1 MLLFSSISL
10 TAQEFEDYYPF
21 PYDSVFFEPAELN
34 DYTFDALMPLIKSGD
49 EDDMLL
55 PIHNATH
62 WIEISEQGHSA
73 YGLFPFKNWM
83 GEVSYENQTI
93 QFVSAFED
101 TIQIRTDVA
110 LNTTDMIPFTR
121 WENEYTMAITYEN
134 LLEIDG
140 DFIKEY
146 SFEIID
152 GDGILSSFDIETMNF
167 RISKENGILATPSFF
182 YFPHVRQYN
191 YKGKASDIL
200 DPNTS
205 NAYKVFHQNPGDEI
219 HSHKSKITSSS
230 SGQNGGQNIYYK
242 TVCVNQDYNE
252 DLQRL
257 IRTSDIWYL
266 ENNVAGFNQKK
277 DTLYL
282 DEYTNLNRLLPDG
295 FGADIYEN
303 GAFYSSSDN
312 AFFIEGFD
320 DRWEVQNDSLY
331 VTDYI
336 DYMNYNS
343 SWYHLGHRLLYNEGA
358 YFFDWSGSHNSHK
371 PVYTNINGEE
381 WGTPYSDSFLLSLA
395 DKESDANK
403 VFLEA
408 NNLYLTSDLTFES
421 ARIYNTKG
429 DFIKYITGEELK
441 TAISIADLPN
451 GVYILWIWNGEKAFP
466 YKFMKQ
472 KN

>member
-1 MLLFSSISL
+1 MKIIYLFIILFTIILCISCTDNEENL
-10 TAQEFEDYYPF
+10 VTSCETEKPFEDIAWLKKLKTDF
-21 PYDSVFFEPAELN
+21 DNDS
-34 DYTFDALMPLIKSGD
+34 S
-49 EDDMLL
+49 
-55 PIHNATH
+55 AT
-62 WIEISEQGHSA
+62 
-73 YGLFPFKNWM
+73 K
-83 GEVSYENQTI
+83 
-93 QFVSAFED
+93 
-101 TIQIRTDVA
+101 RK
-110 LNTTDMIPFTR
+110 
-121 WENEYTMAITYEN
+121 IT
-134 LLEIDG
+134 
-140 DFIKEY
+140 
-146 SFEIID
+146 
-152 GDGILSSFDIETMNF
+152 
-167 RISKENGILATPSFF
+167 
-182 YFPHVRQYN
+182 QYN

-320 DRWEVQNDSLY
+320 ARWEVENDSLY

-395 DKESDANK
+395 DKEKEMIIKALQKYSGKRKKAADE
-403 VFLEA
+403 LGISERT
-408 NNLYLTSDLTFES
+408 LY
-421 ARIYNTKG
+421 RK
-429 DFIKYITGEELK
+429 IKEYDIN
-441 TAISIADLPN
+441 S
-451 GVYILWIWNGEKAFP
+451 
-466 YKFMKQ
+466 
-472 KN
+472 